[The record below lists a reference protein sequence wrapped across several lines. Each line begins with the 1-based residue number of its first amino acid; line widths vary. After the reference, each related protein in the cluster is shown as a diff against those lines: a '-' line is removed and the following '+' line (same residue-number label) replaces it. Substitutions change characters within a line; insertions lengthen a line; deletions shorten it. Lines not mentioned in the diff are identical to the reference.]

1 MVDFFRDFIYVLAG
15 LASVLAYKNDGIEQ
29 LALVAVAYGFIAIMF
44 QFISRILEKIKI
56 KKLDDLK
63 HAKDV
68 FVVVTSMIIALVVA
82 NLLIPIPTPI

>member
-1 MVDFFRDFIYVLAG
+1 
-15 LASVLAYKNDGIEQ
+15 
-29 LALVAVAYGFIAIMF
+29 MF

-63 HAKDV
+63 QAKDV

>member
-44 QFISRILEKIKI
+44 QFISRILEKIK
-56 KKLDDLK
+56 KLDDLK

-82 NLLIPIPTPI
+82 NLLIPIPTPV